1 MGKKIS
7 VKSVSIEIG
16 SRELTLTPTEVEE
29 LHKALSD
36 LLGKTGTTYTLFWKY
51 WDQPQWPTRMVYPF
65 KDANANNQITAS
77 WLKDAGQQ

>member
-36 LLGKTGTTYTLFWKY
+36 LLGKPKTTYTPFWID
-51 WDQPQWPTRMVYPF
+51 WERQQWPTRIVHPF
-65 KDANANNQITAS
+65 RSGTASDQITISCLA
-77 WLKDAGQQ
+77 DGQ